1 METHAEIKD
10 KCDGLETRLDEIADD
25 IRHLPFDYKIVDK
38 YTNIDEEVHEIYEW
52 YDNMKDLIKRYI
64 AEKSVI
70 EKRLNDLDKR
80 SKDLNNTVQNLKLQA
95 FSRVRHGGSF
105 SQLPCNRHL

>member
-1 METHAEIKD
+1 MENHAEIKD

-70 EKRLNDLDKR
+70 EKRLGDLDKR
-80 SKDLNNTVQNLKLQA
+80 SKDLNNTVQNLKSQA
-95 FSRVRHGGSF
+95 PFHVPRGGSY
-105 SQLPCNRHL
+105 SQLQNTQHP

>member
-1 METHAEIKD
+1 MENHAEIKD

-38 YTNIDEEVHEIYEW
+38 YTNIDEEIHEIYEW
-52 YDNMKDLIKRYI
+52 YDNMKDLIKRYL

-70 EKRLNDLDKR
+70 EKRLGDLDKR
-80 SKDLNNTVQNLKLQA
+80 SKELNNTVQNLKLQA
-95 FSRVRHGGSF
+95 FSRAQHGGSY
-105 SQLPCNRHL
+105 SQLSCIQHP